1 MDHRALD
8 DALEAGR
15 RFGILGAVSDQIVE
29 FGFEIGDKTAA
40 QFFEIDIASPHHCRG
55 VLILDQR
62 KEQML
67 QRRVFMVALIG
78 ESESAMQGLFK
89 TPRERGH
96 FSFSSLVLAASPQ
109 DYSQTTFFP

>member
-1 MDHRALD
+1 VDHRALD

-15 RFGILGAVSDQIVE
+15 GFGIFSAVGDEIVE
-29 FGFEIGDKTAA
+29 FGFEIGDQAAA
-40 QFFEIDIASPHHCRG
+40 QFFEIDIASPHHRRSI
-55 VLILDQR
+55 LIFDQR
-62 KEQML
+62 KQQMF

-78 ESESAMQGLFK
+78 KSERAMQGLFK

-109 DYSQTTFFP
+109 DSLF